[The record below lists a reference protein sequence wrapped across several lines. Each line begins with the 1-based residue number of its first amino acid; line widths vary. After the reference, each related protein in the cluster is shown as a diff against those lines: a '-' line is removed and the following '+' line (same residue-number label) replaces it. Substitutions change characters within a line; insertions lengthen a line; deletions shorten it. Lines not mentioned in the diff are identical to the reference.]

1 MNSYGQPSGP
11 EIAMLD
17 EMHRLWDRT
26 FGQPAEAAP
35 PRTGRPVLFILLTA
49 AVAVGA
55 VVVRVTVF

>member
-26 FGQPAEAAP
+26 FGQPDESAQ
-35 PRTGRPVLFILLTA
+35 PRTGAPLKLILLAAIVTA
-49 AVAVGA
+49 GIGLGLLVL
-55 VVVRVTVF
+55 